1 MNDQDRATAR
11 RVRARLE
18 GGARDAASLRAALGA
33 LAPLDRDAWLDL
45 VLGSGSPPDDGPEL
59 PRGGVPYLPCPVDA
73 LVRAIDAAA
82 IGPADVFVDVGA
94 GVGRA
99 AAVVNLLTGAE
110 VVGVEVQPALV
121 AAARALA
128 ARLRLARVSFIE
140 GDAADLPPP
149 ARAGS
154 VFFLYCPFSGERLTR
169 LLGHLEALART
180 REVRVCCVDL
190 PLPSRPWLEPLLRT
204 ARDLQVFRSQDLS
217 VARLRIVRRR
227 LGSR

>member
-1 MNDQDRATAR
+1 MRTNVVARVVRMRRRCATFSENTVNVRSLPSRCYRAPVNDQDRATAR

-18 GGARDAASLRAALGA
+18 GGAHDAASLRAALGA

-110 VVGVEVQPALV
+110 VVGVDVQPALV
-121 AAARALA
+121 AAAR
-128 ARLRLARVSFIE
+128 
-140 GDAADLPPP
+140 
-149 ARAGS
+149 
-154 VFFLYCPFSGERLTR
+154 
-169 LLGHLEALART
+169 
-180 REVRVCCVDL
+180 
-190 PLPSRPWLEPLLRT
+190 
-204 ARDLQVFRSQDLS
+204 
-217 VARLRIVRRR
+217 
-227 LGSR
+227 